1 MTHDPITY
9 DEAEAYAKSVQT
21 TARAILRQMTQ
32 TPEQVMN
39 AELFDANQ
47 LFSTCLIAASNIVA
61 AHTIAESRPNAWEKR
76 AISVGGES
84 AIFIAEHR
92 AL

>member
-47 LFSTCLIAASNIVA
+47 LFSTCLIAASNIQT
-61 AHTIAESRPNAWEKR
+61 HPCLLYTSPSPRD
-76 AISVGGES
+76 S
-84 AIFIAEHR
+84 
-92 AL
+92 